1 MNTDDKQP
9 RQANSRM
16 PVKKFVSQLTVTRL
30 MLLGLL
36 IFLMWTS
43 LSDMDQTV
51 RSHGQIIA
59 IARNQI
65 IQAADGGVLK
75 QLLVSEGQLVRAGQT
90 LAKLETTRSEASYLE
105 IKAKLSALQ
114 AALVRAKAESSGVAL
129 IFDLDSESN
138 NVFTSGQQQAY
149 SQKRQGLEDELQV
162 LIAGLQL
169 SEKELQ
175 MSQALLKTGDVSQLE
190 FMRAQRQ
197 VHETQG
203 RIGSVKQKY
212 LQEAKQDVVRIQE
225 EISAHQFKLNERKSL
240 LDHSTLSSPVDGI
253 VKVLRINTVGGV
265 LRAGDELM
273 HISPTSGGYIFEAK
287 INPSDIGELRL
298 GLPVSLKFDAFD
310 YSVYGMLQ
318 GTLSYISSDTLTDSG
333 PNGAVQTYYRVQV
346 QINSNSFEAPS
357 SHDSRWFFQAS
368 RNVNSLSLKE
378 LKPGMTATLDIQ
390 TRSRSLLQ
398 YLTKP
403 VQKAFSGAL
412 HER

>member
-16 PVKKFVSQLTVTRL
+16 PMKKFVSQLTVTRL
-30 MLLGLL
+30 LLLGLL

-75 QLLVSEGQLVRAGQT
+75 QLLVLEGQQVRAGQT

-105 IKAKLSALQ
+105 IKAKLGALQ
-114 AALVRAKAESSGVAL
+114 AALVRAKAESSGAAL
-129 IFDLDSESN
+129 IYDLDSESN

-162 LIAGLQL
+162 LSAGLQL

>member
-1 MNTDDKQP
+1 MNTDDKQL

-16 PVKKFVSQLTVTRL
+16 PVKKFVSQLTVSRL

-75 QLLVSEGQLVRAGQT
+75 QLLVSEGQQVRAGQT

-105 IKAKLSALQ
+105 IKAKLGALQ
-114 AALVRAKAESSGVAL
+114 AALVRAKAESSGAAL
-129 IFDLDSESN
+129 IYDLDSESN

-162 LIAGLQL
+162 LSAGLQL

>member
-75 QLLVSEGQLVRAGQT
+75 QLLVSEGQQVRAGQT

-114 AALVRAKAESSGVAL
+114 AALVRAKAESFGVAL

-162 LIAGLQL
+162 LSAGLQL

>member
-75 QLLVSEGQLVRAGQT
+75 QLLVSEGQQVRAGQT

-105 IKAKLSALQ
+105 IKAKLGALQ
-114 AALVRAKAESSGVAL
+114 AALVRAKAESSGAAL
-129 IFDLDSESN
+129 IYDLDSESN

-162 LIAGLQL
+162 LSAGLQL

-240 LDHSTLSSPVDGI
+240 LDHSTLTSPVDGI

-318 GTLSYISSDTLTDSG
+318 GTLSYISSDTLTESG

-346 QINSNSFEAPS
+346 QINPDSSKAQLSN
-357 SHDSRWFFQAS
+357 DSRWFFQAS

>member
-1 MNTDDKQP
+1 MNTDDKQL

-75 QLLVSEGQLVRAGQT
+75 QLLVSEGQQVRAGQT

-105 IKAKLSALQ
+105 IKAKLGALQ
-114 AALVRAKAESSGVAL
+114 AALVRAKAESSGAAL
-129 IFDLDSESN
+129 IYDLDSESN

-162 LIAGLQL
+162 LSAGLQL

-318 GTLSYISSDTLTDSG
+318 GTLSYISSDTLTESG
-333 PNGAVQTYYRVQV
+333 PNGAMQTYYRVQV
-346 QINSNSFEAPS
+346 QINPALAITQSNKDKP
-357 SHDSRWFFQAS
+357 WFFQKNPS
-368 RNVNSLSLKE
+368 VNSLSLNE

-390 TRSRSLLQ
+390 TRSRTLLQ

-403 VQKAFSGAL
+403 IEKAFSGAL

>member
-1 MNTDDKQP
+1 MNTQN
-9 RQANSRM
+9 RQSIGANIGMWPMMFRSH
-16 PVKKFVSQLTVTRL
+16 LTVTRML
-30 MLLGLL
+30 LLGLL
-36 IFLMWTS
+36 LFLAWAS

-51 RSHGQIIA
+51 RSNGQIIA
-59 IARNQI
+59 VARNQI

-75 QLLVSEGQLVRAGQT
+75 QLLVSEGQQVRAGQT
-90 LAKLETTRSEASYLE
+90 LANLETTRSEASYLE
-105 IKAKLSALQ
+105 IKAKLNALQ
-114 AALVRAKAESSGVAL
+114 AGLARAKAESSGETL
-129 IFDLDSESN
+129 KFQNDSDSN
-138 NVFTSGQQQAY
+138 KAFNAGQEQAY
-149 SQKRQGLEDELQV
+149 LQKRQGLNDELKI
-162 LIAGLQL
+162 LNAGLQL
-169 SEKELQ
+169 SEAELQ
-175 MSQALLKTGDVSQLE
+175 MSQSLLKTGDVSQLE
-190 FMRAQRQ
+190 LMRAQRQ
-197 VHETQG
+197 VHETQA
-203 RIGSVKQKY
+203 RIGNVKQKY
-212 LQEAKQDVVRIQE
+212 FQEAKQDVIRYAE

-240 LDHSTLSSPVDGI
+240 LDHSTLTSPVDGI

-287 INPSDIGELRL
+287 INPSDIGELRI

-318 GTLSYISSDTLTDSG
+318 GTLSYISSDTLTESG

-346 QINSNSFEAPS
+346 QINPDSSKAQLSN
-357 SHDSRWFFQAS
+357 DSRWFFQPS
-368 RNVNSLSLKE
+368 RNVNGLSLNE

-390 TRSRSLLQ
+390 TRSRTLLQ

>member
-16 PVKKFVSQLTVTRL
+16 PMKKFVSQLTVTRL

-75 QLLVSEGQLVRAGQT
+75 QLLVSEGQQVRAGQT

-105 IKAKLSALQ
+105 IKAKLGALQ

-298 GLPVSLKFDAFD
+298 GLPVSLKFEAFD

>member
-16 PVKKFVSQLTVTRL
+16 PMKKFVSQLTVTRL

-75 QLLVSEGQLVRAGQT
+75 QLLVSEGQQVRAGQT

-105 IKAKLSALQ
+105 IKAKLGALQ
-114 AALVRAKAESSGVAL
+114 AALVRAKAESSGAAL
-129 IFDLDSESN
+129 IYDLDSESN

>member
-75 QLLVSEGQLVRAGQT
+75 QLLVSEGQQVRAGQT

-114 AALVRAKAESSGVAL
+114 AALVRAKAESSGAAL
-129 IFDLDSESN
+129 IYDLDSESN

>member
-1 MNTDDKQP
+1 MNTDDKQL

-16 PVKKFVSQLTVTRL
+16 PMKKFVSQLTVTRL
-30 MLLGLL
+30 LLLGLL

-75 QLLVSEGQLVRAGQT
+75 QLLVSEGQQVRAGQT

>member
-16 PVKKFVSQLTVTRL
+16 PMKKFVSQLTVTRL

-75 QLLVSEGQLVRAGQT
+75 QLLVSEGQQVRAGQT

-105 IKAKLSALQ
+105 IKAKLGALQ
-114 AALVRAKAESSGVAL
+114 AALVRAKAESSGAAL
-129 IFDLDSESN
+129 IYDLDSESN

-240 LDHSTLSSPVDGI
+240 LDHSTLTSPVDGI

>member
-1 MNTDDKQP
+1 MNTDDKQL

-75 QLLVSEGQLVRAGQT
+75 QLLVSEGQQVRAGQT

>member
-1 MNTDDKQP
+1 MNTDDKQL

-75 QLLVSEGQLVRAGQT
+75 QLLVSEGQQVRAGQT

-240 LDHSTLSSPVDGI
+240 LDHSTLTSPVDGI

>member
-75 QLLVSEGQLVRAGQT
+75 QLLVSEGQQVRAGQT

-129 IFDLDSESN
+129 IYDLDSESN

>member
-16 PVKKFVSQLTVTRL
+16 PMKKFVSQLTVTRL

-75 QLLVSEGQLVRAGQT
+75 QLLVSEGQQVRAGQT
-90 LAKLETTRSEASYLE
+90 LANLETTRSEASYLE

-114 AALVRAKAESSGVAL
+114 AALGRAKAESSGAIL
-129 IFDLDSESN
+129 IYDLHSDSN

-149 SQKRQGLEDELQV
+149 TQKRQGLDDELKI
-162 LIAGLQL
+162 LNAGLQL
-169 SEKELQ
+169 SEEELQ

-240 LDHSTLSSPVDGI
+240 LDHSTLTSPVDGI
-253 VKVLRINTVGGV
+253 VKVLRITTVGGV

-318 GTLSYISSDTLTDSG
+318 GTLSYISSDTLTESG
-333 PNGAVQTYYRVQV
+333 PNGALITYYRVQV
-346 QINSNSFEAPS
+346 QINPDSAIAQSNK
-357 SHDSRWFFQAS
+357 DKRWFFQPS
-368 RNVNSLSLKE
+368 PNNSSLSLNE

-390 TRSRSLLQ
+390 IRSRTLLQ

>member
-1 MNTDDKQP
+1 MNTDDKQL

-16 PVKKFVSQLTVTRL
+16 PMKKFVSQLTVTRL

-75 QLLVSEGQLVRAGQT
+75 QLLVSEGQQVRAGQT

-105 IKAKLSALQ
+105 IKAKLGALQ
-114 AALVRAKAESSGVAL
+114 AALVRAKAESSGAAL
-129 IFDLDSESN
+129 IYDLDSESN

-162 LIAGLQL
+162 LSAGLQL

>member
-1 MNTDDKQP
+1 MNTDDKQL

-75 QLLVSEGQLVRAGQT
+75 QLLVSEGQQVRAGQT

-105 IKAKLSALQ
+105 IKAKLGALQ
-114 AALVRAKAESSGVAL
+114 AALVRAKAESSGAAL
-129 IFDLDSESN
+129 IYDLDSESN

-162 LIAGLQL
+162 LSAGLQL

-240 LDHSTLSSPVDGI
+240 LDHSTLTSPVDGI

-318 GTLSYISSDTLTDSG
+318 GTLSYISSDTLTESG
-333 PNGAVQTYYRVQV
+333 PNGAMQTYYRVQV
-346 QINSNSFEAPS
+346 QINPALAITQSNKDKP
-357 SHDSRWFFQAS
+357 WFFQKNPS
-368 RNVNSLSLKE
+368 VNSLSLNE

-390 TRSRSLLQ
+390 TRSRTLLQ

-403 VQKAFSGAL
+403 IEKAFSGAL

>member
-1 MNTDDKQP
+1 MSAQNKP
-9 RQANSRM
+9 VSGANNGTWLMMFR
-16 PVKKFVSQLTVTRL
+16 SQLTVTRML
-30 MLLGLL
+30 LLGLL
-36 IFLMWTS
+36 LFLTWAS
-43 LSDMDQTV
+43 LSQMDQTV
-51 RSHGQIIA
+51 RSNGQIIA
-59 IARNQI
+59 VARNQI

-75 QLLVSEGQLVRAGQT
+75 QLLVTEGQQVRAGQT
-90 LAKLETTRSEASYLE
+90 LANLETTRSEASYLE
-105 IKAKLSALQ
+105 TKSKLNALQ
-114 AALVRAKAESSGVAL
+114 AGLARAKAESSGET
-129 IFDLDSESN
+129 IKFQNDSDSHK
-138 NVFTSGQQQAY
+138 VFNAGQQQAY
-149 SQKRQGLEDELQV
+149 LQKRQGFDDELNI
-162 LIAGLQL
+162 LNAGLQL

-190 FMRAQRQ
+190 LMRAQRQ

-212 LQEAKQDVVRIQE
+212 LQEAKQDVIRIQE

-240 LDHSTLSSPVDGI
+240 LDHSTLTSPVDGI

-318 GTLSYISSDTLTDSG
+318 GTLSYISSDTLTESG
-333 PNGAVQTYYRVQV
+333 PNGALLTYYRVQV
-346 QINSNSFEAPS
+346 QINPDLAIAQPNN
-357 SHDSRWFFQAS
+357 DKRWFFQPS
-368 RNVNSLSLKE
+368 RNNNSLRLNE

>member
-1 MNTDDKQP
+1 MNTDDKQL

-75 QLLVSEGQLVRAGQT
+75 QLLVSEGQQVRAGQT

-162 LIAGLQL
+162 LSAGLQL

-346 QINSNSFEAPS
+346 QINSNSFEAFLACGESAPYP
-357 SHDSRWFFQAS
+357 A
-368 RNVNSLSLKE
+368 
-378 LKPGMTATLDIQ
+378 TA
-390 TRSRSLLQ
+390 
-398 YLTKP
+398 
-403 VQKAFSGAL
+403 
-412 HER
+412 

>member
-75 QLLVSEGQLVRAGQT
+75 QLLVSEGQQVRAGQT

-240 LDHSTLSSPVDGI
+240 LDHSTLTSPVDGI

-265 LRAGDELM
+265 LRTGDELM

>member
-75 QLLVSEGQLVRAGQT
+75 QLLVSEGQQVRAGQT

-114 AALVRAKAESSGVAL
+114 AALGRAKAESSGAIL
-129 IFDLDSESN
+129 IYDLHSDSN

-149 SQKRQGLEDELQV
+149 TQKRQGLDDELKI
-162 LIAGLQL
+162 LNAGLQL

-190 FMRAQRQ
+190 LMRAQRQ

-212 LQEAKQDVVRIQE
+212 LQEAKQDVIRIQE

-240 LDHSTLSSPVDGI
+240 LDHSTLTSPVDGI

-273 HISPTSGGYIFEAK
+273 HISPSTGGYIVEAK
-287 INPSDIGELRL
+287 INPSDIGELRI
-298 GLPVSLKFDAFD
+298 GQPVSLKLDAFD
-310 YSVYGMLQ
+310 YSVYGMLN
-318 GTLSYISSDTLTDSG
+318 GTLSYISSDTLTDS
-333 PNGAVQTYYRVQV
+333 NASGAAQAFYRVQV
-346 QINSNSFEAPS
+346 QIDLDMPSETVHTLDSAEFLSN
-357 SHDSRWFFQAS
+357 QAS
-368 RNVNSLSLKE
+368 HPLRLSD
-378 LKPGMTATLDIQ
+378 LKPGMTTTLDIR
-390 TRSRSLLQ
+390 TRSRSVLQ
-398 YLTKP
+398 YLAKP

>member
-1 MNTDDKQP
+1 MNTDDKQL

-75 QLLVSEGQLVRAGQT
+75 QLLVSEGQQVRAGQT

-190 FMRAQRQ
+190 FMRAQSQ

>member
-1 MNTDDKQP
+1 
-9 RQANSRM
+9 
-16 PVKKFVSQLTVTRL
+16 
-30 MLLGLL
+30 L
-36 IFLMWTS
+36 IYDLH
-43 LSDMDQTV
+43 SD
-51 RSHGQIIA
+51 
-59 IARNQI
+59 
-65 IQAADGGVLK
+65 
-75 QLLVSEGQLVRAGQT
+75 
-90 LAKLETTRSEASYLE
+90 
-105 IKAKLSALQ
+105 
-114 AALVRAKAESSGVAL
+114 
-129 IFDLDSESN
+129 SN

-149 SQKRQGLEDELQV
+149 TQKRQGLEDELKV
-162 LIAGLQL
+162 LNAGLQL
-169 SEKELQ
+169 SEEELQ
-175 MSQALLKTGDVSQLE
+175 MSQTLLKTGDVSQLE

-225 EISAHQFKLNERKSL
+225 EISAFQFKLNERKSL
-240 LDHSTLSSPVDGI
+240 LDHSTLTSPVDGI

-318 GTLSYISSDTLTDSG
+318 GTLSYISSDTLSESG
-333 PNGAVQTYYRVQV
+333 PNGALLTYYRVQI
-346 QINSNSFEAPS
+346 QINP
-357 SHDSRWFFQAS
+357 DSAIEQPNDDKRWFFQPS
-368 RNVNSLSLKE
+368 RNNNSLRLNE

-390 TRSRSLLQ
+390 TRSRTLLQ

>member
-16 PVKKFVSQLTVTRL
+16 PMKKFVSQLTVTRL
-30 MLLGLL
+30 LLLGLL

-75 QLLVSEGQLVRAGQT
+75 QLLVLEGQQVRAGQT

-105 IKAKLSALQ
+105 IKAKLGALQ
-114 AALVRAKAESSGVAL
+114 AALVRAKAESSGAAL
-129 IFDLDSESN
+129 IYDLDSESN

-162 LIAGLQL
+162 LSAGLQL

-212 LQEAKQDVVRIQE
+212 LQEAKQDMVRIQE

>member
-1 MNTDDKQP
+1 MKSEISQAPKANTGIG
-9 RQANSRM
+9 SI
-16 PVKKFVSQLTVTRL
+16 KFRSQLTVTRML
-30 MLLGLL
+30 LLGLL
-36 IFLMWTS
+36 VFLTWASVSNME
-43 LSDMDQTV
+43 QTV
-51 RSHGQIIA
+51 RSNGQIIA

-75 QLLVSEGQLVRAGQT
+75 QLMVVEGQQVSAGQI
-90 LAKLETTRSEASYLE
+90 LANLETTRSEASYLE
-105 IKAKLSALQ
+105 IKAKLNALQ
-114 AALVRAKAESSGVAL
+114 AGLARARAESSGEAL
-129 IFDLDSESN
+129 MFQNSSESSKAFN
-138 NVFTSGQQQAY
+138 AGQHQAY
-149 SQKRQGLEDELQV
+149 TQKRQGLEDELKI
-162 LIAGLQL
+162 LNAGLFL
-169 SEKELQ
+169 SEEELQ

-190 FMRAQRQ
+190 YMRAQRQ
-197 VHETQG
+197 VQETQG

-212 LQEAKQDVVRIQE
+212 LQEAKQEVVRLEE
-225 EISAHQFKLNERKSL
+225 EISAFQFKLNERKSF
-240 LDHSTLSSPVDGI
+240 LDNSILSSPVDGI

-273 HISPTSGGYIFEAK
+273 HISPTSGGYIVEAK

-318 GTLSYISSDTLTDSG
+318 GTLSYISSDTLTESG
-333 PNGAVQTYYRVQV
+333 PNGVMQTYYRVQV
-346 QINSNSFEAPS
+346 QLNPIATAKKSSNDK
-357 SHDSRWFFQAS
+357 HWFWQS
-368 RNVNSLSLKE
+368 GRSINSLSLSE

-390 TRSRSLLQ
+390 THSRSLLQ

>member
-1 MNTDDKQP
+1 MNTDDKQL

-75 QLLVSEGQLVRAGQT
+75 QLLVSEGQQVRAGQT

-105 IKAKLSALQ
+105 IKAKLGALQ

>member
-75 QLLVSEGQLVRAGQT
+75 QLLVSEGQQVRAGQT

-318 GTLSYISSDTLTDSG
+318 GTLSYISSDTLTESG

-346 QINSNSFEAPS
+346 QINPDSSKAQLSN
-357 SHDSRWFFQAS
+357 DSRWFFQPS
-368 RNVNSLSLKE
+368 RNVNGLSLNE

-390 TRSRSLLQ
+390 TRSRTLLQ

-412 HER
+412 QER

>member
-1 MNTDDKQP
+1 MNTDDKQL

-36 IFLMWTS
+36 IILMWTS

-75 QLLVSEGQLVRAGQT
+75 QLLVSEGQQVRAGQT

-114 AALVRAKAESSGVAL
+114 AALVRAKAESSGAAL
-129 IFDLDSESN
+129 IYDLDSESN

-162 LIAGLQL
+162 LSAGLQL